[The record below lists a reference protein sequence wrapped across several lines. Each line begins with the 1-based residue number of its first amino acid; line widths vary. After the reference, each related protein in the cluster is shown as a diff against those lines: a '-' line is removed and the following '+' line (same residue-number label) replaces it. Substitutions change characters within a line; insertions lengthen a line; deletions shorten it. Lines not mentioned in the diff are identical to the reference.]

1 MFIGRT
7 DVEAETPKF
16 WPPEIIVNRIIFLF
30 FDIIIQTPIYFI
42 IMLFRNN
49 DYNLEY
55 RINIFFLIWQ
65 VDEENI
71 ADEVAELM
79 NQYTT
84 FGYASDEDDYLY
96 HKLQ

>member
-1 MFIGRT
+1 
-7 DVEAETPKF
+7 
-16 WPPEIIVNRIIFLF
+16 
-30 FDIIIQTPIYFI
+30 
-42 IMLFRNN
+42 MLFRNN